1 LMAYFVFS
9 IVFINLLIVE
19 VIKIQIR

>member
-9 IVFINLLIVE
+9 IVFINLLVVE